1 MNKSKNT
8 YNMIDEDI
16 LKSIVFFSIPLLG
29 TSIIQQ
35 LYNITDFIFIGNFI
49 GKKAAA
55 AVGASSL
62 LFTCLIGL
70 FTGISIGVS
79 IITSQ
84 TIGEN
89 KKEKLQSIICTAF
102 IFSILLGI
110 FTTIFG
116 LIFSNIFLKSIKI
129 PPEIK
134 DDAEIYLNIYLLS
147 MLPMILYN
155 IFSGIIRAS
164 GNSKITLYILA
175 IGGFFNIIGN
185 YFFIVF
191 LELGV
196 AGASISTLISQI
208 ITASLSIFYVIKS
221 GLFSINNLKFSK
233 FNSNILKTILY
244 NGLPS
249 GIQASIM
256 TFSNIILQYFINTY
270 GEDIIAA
277 YITYFKVENF
287 LWLPIVAIGQAVT
300 TFVGQNYGAKN
311 YERIKKGVVVATILS
326 ITIVLILIVIISSF
340 NNQ

>member
-1 MNKSKNT
+1 
-8 YNMIDEDI
+8 
-16 LKSIVFFSIPLLG
+16 
-29 TSIIQQ
+29 
-35 LYNITDFIFIGNFI
+35 
-49 GKKAAA
+49 
-55 AVGASSL
+55 
-62 LFTCLIGL
+62 
-70 FTGISIGVS
+70 
-79 IITSQ
+79 
-84 TIGEN
+84 
-89 KKEKLQSIICTAF
+89 
-102 IFSILLGI
+102 
-110 FTTIFG
+110 
-116 LIFSNIFLKSIKI
+116 
-129 PPEIK
+129 
-134 DDAEIYLNIYLLS
+134 IYLNIYLLS

-340 NNQ
+340 PNTFFKIFIKDITVIRLGIDLLYFIFPFYWLYSILENFGAALRGIGHSLLSMTVGIITLSLTRILILIYLSKLNVGYKELAIIYPVTWSLTAISYSVLFFIYLKIKISEDFFLKEKIRIFTICSQILK